1 MQVFLIALLI
11 VVVLFVVGVS
21 ASQPDHRSR
30 PETRY

>member
-21 ASQPDHRSR
+21 ASQPDHRQGSR
-30 PETRY
+30 TRY